1 LYFAVPET
9 LRFTKEYC
17 LYYRFPL
24 HIPRF
29 CTMLPV
35 SNKLSKRDI
44 LSGIEQ
50 QIESERV
57 NRLSA
62 SLDYCKLG

>member
-1 LYFAVPET
+1 LYKT
-9 LRFTKEYC
+9 
-17 LYYRFPL
+17 
-24 HIPRF
+24 RF